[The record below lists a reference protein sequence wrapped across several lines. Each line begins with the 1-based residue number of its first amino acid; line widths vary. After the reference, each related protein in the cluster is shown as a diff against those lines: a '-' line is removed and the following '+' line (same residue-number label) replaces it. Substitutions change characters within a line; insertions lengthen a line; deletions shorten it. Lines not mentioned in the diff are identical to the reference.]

1 MRLVGKFFGASPF
14 KLLVEHTREVHE
26 CVKLVQP
33 LTNALIAGDYEK
45 IETLHHEMSKLEH
58 EADLTKSQIR
68 DSMSKMF
75 LLSVGRYE
83 LAQFL
88 SLQDNVADAAED
100 YAVVLLLRKTAVPP
114 ELKEDFVAFVNQIV
128 LVSEHLLSLSEELSL
143 LEEAAF
149 TGAEAERVLE
159 CIDKIGAEE
168 WKADKLQ
175 RKFASG
181 FYEMEDQLDPITIY
195 FLDKYCHTLSE
206 IANTAEK
213 AAKFLRQLIVK
224 R

>member
-45 IETLHHEMSKLEH
+45 IEALHHEMSKLEH
-58 EADLTKSQIR
+58 EADLTKAQIR
-68 DSMSKMF
+68 DNMSKMF

-83 LAQFL
+83 LSQFL

-100 YAVVLLLRKTAVPP
+100 YAVVLLLRKTKVPS
-114 ELKEDFVAFVNQIV
+114 ELKEDFVAFVNQVV

-143 LEEAAF
+143 LEETAF
-149 TGAEAERVLE
+149 TGTEARRVLDS
-159 CIDKIGAEE
+159 IDNIGAEE
-168 WKADKLQ
+168 WKADRLQ
-175 RKFASG
+175 RRFARR
-181 FYEMEDQLDPITIY
+181 FYEMEDQLDHITIY
-195 FLDKYCHTLSE
+195 FLDKYCHTLSG

-213 AAKFLRQLIVK
+213 AAKFLRQLIAK

>member
-26 CVKLVQP
+26 CVKLVKP
-33 LTNALIAGDYEK
+33 LTAALIAGDHEK
-45 IETLHHEMSKLEH
+45 IEALHHEMSSKEH
-58 EADLTKSQIR
+58 EADLTKAQIR
-68 DSMSKMF
+68 DNLSKMF

-83 LAQFL
+83 LDQFL

-100 YAVVLLLRKTAVPP
+100 YAVVLLLRKTKVPR
-114 ELKEDFVAFVNQIV
+114 ELNEDFVALVSQVV
-128 LVSEHLLSLSEELSL
+128 LVSEHLLSLSEELAL

-149 TGAEAERVLE
+149 TGVEARRVLS
-159 CIDKIGAEE
+159 CIDNIGEEE

-175 RKFASG
+175 RKFARR
-181 FYEMEDQLDPITIY
+181 FYAMEDRLEPITIY
-195 FLDKYCHTLSE
+195 FLDKYCHTLSQ

>member
-149 TGAEAERVLE
+149 TGAEAERVLAS
-159 CIDKIGAEE
+159 IDKIGAEE

-175 RKFASG
+175 RKFARG